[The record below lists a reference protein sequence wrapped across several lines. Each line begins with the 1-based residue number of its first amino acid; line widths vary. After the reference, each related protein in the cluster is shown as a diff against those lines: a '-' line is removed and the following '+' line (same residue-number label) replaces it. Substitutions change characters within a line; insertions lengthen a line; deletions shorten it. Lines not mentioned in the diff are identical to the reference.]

1 MSRARERARYL
12 PALLS
17 AGGGGSGSVQ
27 RMKTF
32 RGWVTVTGW
41 MELTR

>member
-1 MSRARERARYL
+1 MSRARERAIYL

-17 AGGGGSGSVQ
+17 AGGGGSVQ
-27 RMKTF
+27 KMKAF
-32 RGWVTVTGW
+32 RGWVTVMGW